1 MDGRAGSCSRMASAG
16 QEDLSDLQLN
26 CEDGHKALTQEEDDD
41 DDDAAGPDTEPSQH
55 VVEPQTLFLSR
66 MKMNEIPE
74 SVLTNTTLKVS
85 FGFHCRCSP

>member
-1 MDGRAGSCSRMASAG
+1 MDSAG

-41 DDDAAGPDTEPSQH
+41 DDAAAAAAGPDTEPSQH

-74 SVLTNTTLKVS
+74 SVLRNTTLKVS